1 MASMT
6 SPTFTFLRHCS
17 WYPLKLRRPRSQ
29 ADLIFFSSALMQYWS
44 HSQVVCPDSEPD
56 SVPAICCWE
65 SEAHLWRQS
74 VDGCT
79 FIIMDHF
86 ASVIVWESVV
96 GCTFMHGSYCF
107 RYCLLWD
114 PNLCCQ
120 VVIHKFKQFKV
131 NQHFEHVMTSE
142 FKVWLLAWLDWS
154 GIWKYFTYISPTIVK

>member
-29 ADLIFFSSALMQYWS
+29 ADLIF
-44 HSQVVCPDSEPD
+44 
-56 SVPAICCWE
+56 SVPPWCSI
-65 SEAHLWRQS
+65 EATARLCVQTVSQTVCQPSAAGNLRHIYGGNLLLDVHL
-74 VDGCT
+74 
-79 FIIMDHF
+79 IMNHF

-154 GIWKYFTYISPTIVK
+154 GIWKYFTYNSPTIVK